1 MFIAIQ
7 LDRWEMPRLLVT
19 SLAIEAC
26 DGRLASKYR
35 LLTRRYTLRTF
46 VTRWFWKHSVTKQQ
60 LEKALAS
67 VKHPKKAQ
75 ILVILVAFQYK
86 SRLLEL
92 CKA

>member
-26 DGRLASKYR
+26 DGRFASKYR

-46 VTRWFWKHSVTKQQ
+46 VTRWFWKDSVTKQQ

-86 SRLLEL
+86 LSICMLDWY
-92 CKA
+92 